1 MEILGAALVVSALII
16 WLSVILPART
26 GGVVINVITQKERPI
41 GPGFNFPVWRP
52 LERKVRD
59 DISLKTNTHL
69 FKFEVETD
77 NEAVIPLSITIQ
89 EAADLRYLPEYNSFE
104 NQEDRVEG
112 IKEKIKFILSV
123 AARKMKDRDAVHN
136 KIKFLQRLA
145 KRKFEASLSE
155 DGRLLEQYYGTN
167 LQSVVIGDSELAQ
180 TIREAQEK
188 KEAQEKENERRKLD
202 MDNLKKMASALVTEA
217 KEKHDQKLSFDVA
230 LRKIQIQLEKKGV
243 QENFNTLGIEQGTQE
258 LIDSVLKEVLRGK
271 RRKQG

>member
-1 MEILGAALVVSALII
+1 LEILGAALVVSALII